1 MHIEY
6 TLKYPFIY
14 LVQSGRGLSKGMD
27 RRRQEILG
35 VIWKASNQMSEAET
49 KVILLKSLGRY
60 RAKSTVQVLIQLL
73 FIELLEGTKAEP
85 SVLPNRTLKFSFPK
99 ADLKAVMGDFPG
111 GPVVRIRLPVQGTQV
126 QSLAG
131 ELRLCVLQGS

>member
-35 VIWKASNQMSEAET
+35 VIWKASNQMSKAET

-60 RAKSTVQVLIQLL
+60 RAKSTVQVVQLL
-73 FIELLEGTKAEP
+73 FIELLEGTKVEP
-85 SVLPNRTLKFSFPK
+85 STLPNGILKFSFPK

-111 GPVVRIRLPVQGTQV
+111 GPVVRICLPVQGTQV
-126 QSLAG
+126 QSLVR

>member
-1 MHIEY
+1 M
-6 TLKYPFIY
+6 
-14 LVQSGRGLSKGMD
+14 
-27 RRRQEILG
+27 G
-35 VIWKASNQMSEAET
+35 VIWKASNQMAEAET

-73 FIELLEGTKAEP
+73 FIELLEGTKVEP
-85 SVLPNRTLKFSFPK
+85 SILPNRTLKFSFPK

-126 QSLAG
+126 QSLGWKAPLKKEMTTYSSILAWKIPWTEESG
-131 ELRLCVLQGS
+131 GLHRVTKSQT